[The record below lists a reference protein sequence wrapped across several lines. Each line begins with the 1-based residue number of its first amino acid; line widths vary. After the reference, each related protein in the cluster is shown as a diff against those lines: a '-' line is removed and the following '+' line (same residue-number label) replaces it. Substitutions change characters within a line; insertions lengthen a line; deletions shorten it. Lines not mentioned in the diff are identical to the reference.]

1 MKRHLYLITFLF
13 SLAISAQDLD
23 TFFSKTNTFLGTH
36 VKNGK
41 VDYKTIHKDQ
51 SDLDEIL
58 KIAEKIS
65 IKASDGNS
73 YQAFWINAYNVSV
86 IKGIVDNYP
95 TNSPLDNTAFFDKTT
110 YNLGGKSITLNDVEH
125 KLLRAKFKD
134 ARFHFVL
141 VCGAIGCPPLINEA
155 YMPNTL
161 DEQLETQ
168 TKKALNGSFLRVNEK
183 KKKVEVSEIMKWYED
198 DFTMNGMTKIDFIN
212 KYRTEQIPDN
222 YKLSYFSYNWTLN
235 KQ

>member
-65 IKASDGNS
+65 VKASDGNS

-86 IKGIVDNYP
+86 IKGIIDNYP
-95 TNSPLDNTAFFDKTT
+95 TKSPLDNTGFFDKTT

-168 TKKALNGSFLRVNEK
+168 TKKAINGSFLRVNEK
-183 KKKVEVSEIMKWYED
+183 KKKVEASEIMKWYED
-198 DFTMNGMTKIDFIN
+198 DFTMDGMTKIDFIN